1 MKKGI
6 FIDGKL
12 IITPITIST
21 ICGHWGT
28 GLMPLAFR
36 PDYLSF
42 LKLVRDTGTTEL
54 VKSSTYEFRR
64 GNFIWYDT
72 YKWKYAQKIGQN
84 SMLNAYSH
92 TNLGI
97 KTNAKMMAIARN
109 LGFNVVPNF
118 APDFSKETEDVI
130 AEALYAVEM
139 AAANGFMI
147 MELVPSCSNR
157 NYDIKKNIIATAN
170 CIKAVKKKY
179 PEVTIII
186 KKGLQHPTEAV
197 QEWEKAGMDILHG
210 INAVSYTNIFPN
222 KTSPLQN
229 VGGGAISGTIIAE
242 TALEDNIKSR
252 KAYSGPMIF
261 GGGIGNVDQALKC
274 FDCGANAVSSCTG
287 VRYNMPEAKRMIKK
301 FNL

>member
-6 FIDGKL
+6 FINGKL

-42 LKLVRDTGTTEL
+42 LKLIRETKTTEL
-54 VKSSTYEFRR
+54 AKFSTYKFRR
-64 GNFIWYDT
+64 GNFIWFNP
-72 YKWKYAQKIGQN
+72 YKWKYAQRISHD

-97 KTNAKMMAIARN
+97 EINAKMMAFARN
-109 LGFNVVPNF
+109 LGFNIVPNF
-118 APDFSKETEDVI
+118 APDFSKNVDGVFEEI
-130 AEALYAVEM
+130 RFAVKLIIKY
-139 AAANGFMI
+139 GFRI
-147 MELVPSCSNR
+147 IEIVPSCQNR
-157 NYDIKKNIIATAN
+157 KYDVKKNVDSMAI
-170 CIKAVKKKY
+170 CLRRIKAKY
-179 PEVTIII
+179 PQLIII
-186 KKGLQHPTEAV
+186 VKKGLQHPTEAV
-197 QEWEKAGMDILHG
+197 QEWELAGMDILHG
-210 INAVSYTNIFPN
+210 INAVPYANILPN
-222 KTSPLQN
+222 KISPLQN
-229 VGGGAISGTIIAE
+229 VGGGTISGTIVTE
-242 TALEDNIKSR
+242 VALKDNIKSR

-274 FDCGANAVSSCTG
+274 FDCGANAVSNCTG
-287 VRYNMPEAKRMIKK
+287 VRYNMPEAKKMIKK